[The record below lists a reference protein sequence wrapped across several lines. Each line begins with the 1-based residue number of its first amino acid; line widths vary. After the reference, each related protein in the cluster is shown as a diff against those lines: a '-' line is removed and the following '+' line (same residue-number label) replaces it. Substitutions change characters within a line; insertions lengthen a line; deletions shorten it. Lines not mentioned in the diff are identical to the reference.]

1 MSEKKDCSC
10 DKKATKTA
18 GKVSDILH
26 SIPTEAKTE
35 KQETAAEKTDKY
47 AIGIFRPINN
57 QPLSQVKDI
66 LRDDFI
72 INIINYFD
80 TPKKIVEARM
90 TIQKLRKTTYPEY
103 QILGLVTVDKFDN
116 APVVFDLSKKF
127 GYLFRNMDFSYINKD
142 GEQTAVSKIVS
153 YAIRKI
159 VCKKLQNKLRRIQI
173 DYLTKNAKIL
183 NNNEPSYYRAS
194 FKEVLGT
201 SIGTTIDNVIQTL
214 DPKKSTKGLK
224 KFIKDPKLLYF
235 EPLNP
240 YVFDNININEPNNKS
255 TCKYPFYKTWCRNCT
270 PNNNWC
276 DDCN

>member
-10 DKKATKTA
+10 DKKETKTA

-47 AIGIFRPINN
+47 AIGIFRPINT

-80 TPKKIVEARM
+80 TPKKIFEARM

-103 QILGLVTVDKFDN
+103 RILGLVTVDKFDN

-127 GYLFRNMDFSYINKD
+127 GYVFRSIDFSYINKD

-159 VCKKLQNKLRRIQI
+159 VCKKLKNKLRRIQI

-183 NNNEPSYYRAS
+183 NNNESSYYRAT

-201 SIGTTIDNVIQTL
+201 SIGNIIDNVIQTL
-214 DPKKSTKGLK
+214 DPKNSTKGLK
-224 KFIKDPKLLYF
+224 KFIKDPKFVYF

-240 YVFDNININEPNNKS
+240 DVFGNTNINEPNNKS
-255 TCKYPFYKTWCRNCT
+255 VCANPYYETVCFACVPNINDCDNC
-270 PNNNWC
+270 
-276 DDCN
+276 